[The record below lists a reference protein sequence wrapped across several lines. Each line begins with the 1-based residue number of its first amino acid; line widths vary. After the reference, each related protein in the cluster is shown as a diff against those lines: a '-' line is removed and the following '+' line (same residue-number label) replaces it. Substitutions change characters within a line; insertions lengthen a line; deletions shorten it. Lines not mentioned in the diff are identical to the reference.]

1 MDNSSDELEYNKEE
15 ILKEVN
21 KFYEDIIFC
30 DEVINMQKYK
40 LEFEYRKKTFLES
53 MVLIGDAAHSIHP
66 IAGQGLNLSI
76 KDILELKKQINKFNY
91 LGYALGNS
99 LSLSE
104 YANLRLSDTVLYSFS
119 TIYLDE
125 IFKNR
130 NYLVDKVSNFGIK
143 AIEKNNTIKNMIIK
157 SATGESN

>member
-1 MDNSSDELEYNKEE
+1 
-15 ILKEVN
+15 
-21 KFYEDIIFC
+21 
-30 DEVINMQKYK
+30 
-40 LEFEYRKKTFLES
+40 
-53 MVLIGDAAHSIHP
+53 MVLMGDASHSIHP
-66 IAGQGLNLSI
+66 IACQVFNLSI

-104 YANLRLSDTVLYSFS
+104 YTNLRLSDTVLYSFS

-157 SATGESN
+157 SATGQSN